1 MDKKDNDKPKRSNN
15 TLRHLDL
22 FSGIGGFALGLEWAG
37 GFETVAFCDNEP
49 FAQELLKKRWPN
61 VPIYNDVRTIN
72 EKELGRIDIIT
83 GGFPC
88 QPWSLAGSRKGAE
101 DDRDLWP
108 EMVSLIEKLQ
118 PKWVIG
124 ENVRGFVNEPLGL
137 QRTLSDL
144 ESIGR
149 KTIPFI
155 IPAASV
161 GAFHRRERVWIVSS
175 LGDSK
180 YNGSLADKIGRGMQQ
195 QPKKQ
200 EEQITLW
207 ELEGTDSTS

>member
-1 MDKKDNDKPKRSNN
+1 MEKKDNDEPKRSNN

-22 FSGIGGFALGLEWAG
+22 FSGIGGFALGLSWAG

-61 VPIYNDVRTIN
+61 VPIYEDVRTIN
-72 EKELGRIDIIT
+72 EKELGKIDIIT

-88 QPWSLAGSRKGAE
+88 QPWSLAGSRKGAD

-108 EMVSLIEKLQ
+108 EMVAIIENLQ

-124 ENVRGFVNEPLGL
+124 ENVRGFINEPLGL

-144 ESIGR
+144 ESIGYQA
-149 KTIPFI
+149 IPHI
-155 IPAASV
+155 IPSSGV
-161 GAFHRRERVWIVSS
+161 GAFHRRERVWIIANPR
-175 LGDSK
+175 GDGKPIVRRESRELK
-180 YNGSLADKIGRGMQQ
+180 
-195 QPKKQ
+195 QP
-200 EEQITLW
+200 EQISLF
-207 ELEGTDSTS
+207 

>member
-1 MDKKDNDKPKRSNN
+1 MDKKDDDESGRSNN
-15 TLRHLDL
+15 PLRHLDL
-22 FSGIGGFALGLEWAG
+22 FSGIGGFALGLEWVG

-61 VPIYNDVRTIN
+61 VPIYEDVRTIN

-88 QPWSLAGSRKGAE
+88 QPWSLAGARKGAE

-124 ENVRGFVNEPLGL
+124 ENVRGFINEPLGL

-144 ESIGR
+144 ESIGYQA
-149 KTIPFI
+149 IPYI
-155 IPAASV
+155 IPASGV
-161 GAFHRRERVWIVSS
+161 GAFHRRERVWIIANPR
-175 LGDSK
+175 GDGKPIVRRESRELK
-180 YNGSLADKIGRGMQQ
+180 
-195 QPKKQ
+195 QP
-200 EEQITLW
+200 EQISLF
-207 ELEGTDSTS
+207 

>member
-1 MDKKDNDKPKRSNN
+1 MDKKDDDESGRSNN
-15 TLRHLDL
+15 PLRHLDL
-22 FSGIGGFALGLEWAG
+22 FSGIGGFALGLEWVG

-61 VPIYNDVRTIN
+61 VPIYEDVRTIN

-88 QPWSLAGSRKGAE
+88 QPWSLAGARKGAE

-144 ESIGR
+144 ESIGYQA
-149 KTIPFI
+149 IPYI
-155 IPAASV
+155 IPASGV
-161 GAFHRRERVWIVSS
+161 GAFHRRERVWIIANPR
-175 LGDSK
+175 GDGKPIVRRESRELK
-180 YNGSLADKIGRGMQQ
+180 
-195 QPKKQ
+195 QP
-200 EEQITLW
+200 EQIALF
-207 ELEGTDSTS
+207 

>member
-1 MDKKDNDKPKRSNN
+1 M
-15 TLRHLDL
+15 DL
-22 FSGIGGFALGLEWAG
+22 FSGIGGFALGLEWVG

-61 VPIYNDVRTIN
+61 VPIYEDVRTIN

-88 QPWSLAGSRKGAE
+88 QPWSLAGARKGAE

-161 GAFHRRERVWIVSS
+161 GAFHRRERVWI
-175 LGDSK
+175 
-180 YNGSLADKIGRGMQQ
+180 I
-195 QPKKQ
+195 
-200 EEQITLW
+200 
-207 ELEGTDSTS
+207 